1 MPSDKRSKEDTW
13 KPDDLKKH
21 IHAAKSDSD
30 TKKRDR
36 PRGVEEKGANGS
48 ADSRERRHRER
59 EKEVDREK
67 ERHREKDR
75 DKTKDRDR
83 DRDRGKER
91 DRNRDRDK
99 DRRKNDE
106 RDRGKERERDRRKE
120 EERGKDRDRDRGKER
135 DRERDRDLERE
146 RGKDRPKEKDMEQ
159 DHKKEQ
165 AKETGSNPDKQRE
178 RHRDRQRDDERRER
192 HREREH
198 SRRKEEK
205 ETERVT
211 KGENEE
217 RERRHRDRREKGERS
232 SEEYGEYRRQ
242 HAESKD
248 EERDRRRRERRD
260 SDVPKEDREKR
271 RRDGKEREHK
281 ARDKDSERKPRE
293 KRYTREEMPTDAE
306 ELSRKTRQLNPRHRE
321 KQDLGGAD
329 NERPNRERKEVKDN
343 EQSTKRPQSEWGASQ
358 RRLSDTEEPDD
369 ETKEVAVEKPVIDE
383 VHSEEPEDNYDE
395 DFEDYDDDFE
405 DDDDAGDEDGDKEE
419 EEDISP
425 YKRAEI
431 EAIQRAMVAENEQ
444 IGVVQPRNKSEELDK
459 PKRDSTDTYNKGA
472 QRGKFID
479 FVAAKHREVSQNV
492 ACKQKKRSTALLRLI
507 ELDFSVSF
515 SLLDLPPLNEYDMY
529 IKNFGTTN
537 TKQAYIQCNE
547 DNTDRDNQTEEI
559 ERVEKWTQH
568 PGESSVVCA
577 GPSSSNES
585 SPDSMT
591 KLSIDSQRLSAFLR
605 SSSQVIAVLL
615 EEDRSEK
622 QSGQSLR
629 SQAAS
634 LSISDGSL
642 LLNTNLPFLLG
653 REVCGLHFS
662 HVQRQT
668 MLSVHSPSRK
678 PSAVQ
683 LDSKSIVCVWNIW
696 EPSNPHKVLIC
707 ESEIQCCCFSPGK
720 AILVFAGTVDGSVV
734 VWDLREHSTLHYTMR
749 IGNLDWTLRYPTF
762 STDAILATSSHL
774 CPVRAVE
781 PVSANVAEGQSQ
793 GFSLLSSQEETLGL
807 SFQLASLD
815 ESGLLNLWVVME
827 LPKANLAGSQHDLGL
842 KPGGKVKLL
851 HSSSININSSSL
863 PRDTFQT
870 APSQAL
876 MVKFFPSDSNHFF
889 IGTNMGLVSHGTRH
903 GLRVPPKSYNS
914 QMTGIKPVHVT
925 SIDFSAFGDPVF
937 LVGCADGSIRLH
949 STTTE
954 YPIMEWNGSTN
965 GEPIISVQWALTR
978 PAVFFA
984 LDAASCL
991 YIWDL
996 LANDFQP
1003 VIKENNQSD
1012 EITTM
1017 SVFGDPGKQN
1027 SFAGISLAKQSG
1039 KIEIHYLNKQWSVP
1053 NTEEIEK
1060 LHDILNQSII

>member
-1 MPSDKRSKEDTW
+1 MQSEKWSKEDTW

-21 IHAAKSDSD
+21 IQAVKSDSD

-36 PRGVEEKGANGS
+36 PRGVDEKGANSS
-48 ADSRERRHRER
+48 ADSREHRHRER
-59 EKEVDREK
+59 EKEMDREK
-67 ERHREKDR
+67 ERHREKYR
-75 DKTKDRDR
+75 DETKDREKEKEPDR
-83 DRDRGKER
+83 DRRKKER
-91 DRNRDRDK
+91 DRNRDRDE

-120 EERGKDRDRDRGKER
+120 EERGKDRDHDRGKER
-135 DRERDRDLERE
+135 DRERDRGLERE
-146 RGKDRPKEKDMEQ
+146 RGKEKDRER

-165 AKETGSNPDKQRE
+165 AKETGNNPDKQRE
-178 RHRDRQRDDERRER
+178 AHRDRQRDDKRRER
-192 HREREH
+192 HTEREH

-205 ETERVT
+205 ESGGIT

-217 RERRHRDRREKGERS
+217 RERRHRERREKGERS
-232 SEEYGEYRRQ
+232 SEDCGENRRQ

-248 EERDRRRRERRD
+248 KERDRRRRERRE
-260 SDVPKEDREKR
+260 SDIPKEDSESR
-271 RRDGKEREHK
+271 RRDGKELEHK
-281 ARDKDSERKPRE
+281 ARDKDRERRPRE
-293 KRYTREEMPTDAE
+293 KKYTTEEMSTDAE
-306 ELSRKTRQLNPRHRE
+306 ELSRKTRQLNPRPRE

-329 NERPNRERKEVKDN
+329 NERPNRERKQ
-343 EQSTKRPQSEWGASQ
+343 QSTKRPQSEWGASQ
-358 RRLSDTEEPDD
+358 RGLSDTEEPDD

-383 VHSEEPEDNYDE
+383 LHSEEPEDNYDE

-405 DDDDAGDEDGDKEE
+405 NDDAGDEHGDKEE

-444 IGVVQPRNKSEELDK
+444 IGVVQPRNTSEE
-459 PKRDSTDTYNKGA
+459 PKRDSTDTYNRGA

-479 FVAAKHREVSQNV
+479 FVAAKHREVSQNI
-492 ACKQKKRSTALLRLI
+492 ACMQKKRSTALLRLI

-529 IKNFGTTN
+529 IKNFGTSN
-537 TKQAYIQCNE
+537 TKQAYVQCNE
-547 DNTDRDNQTEEI
+547 DNTDRDIQTEEI

-577 GPSSSNES
+577 GPSSSNEY
-585 SPDSMT
+585 SPDSRT
-591 KLSIDSQRLSAFLR
+591 KLSIDSQRLSTCLR
-605 SSSQVIAVLL
+605 SASQVIAVLL

-622 QSGQSLR
+622 ESGQSLR

-662 HVQRQT
+662 QIQRQT

-678 PSAVQ
+678 PSAVW

-696 EPSNPHKVLIC
+696 EPSNPHRVLIC

-720 AILVFAGTVDGSVV
+720 ATLVFAGTVDGSVV

-815 ESGLLNLWVVME
+815 ESGLLNLWVVVE
-827 LPKANLAGSQHDLGL
+827 LPKANLAGSQNDLGL

-851 HSSSININSSSL
+851 HSSSINTNSSSL
-863 PRDTFQT
+863 PRDTYQMG
-870 APSQAL
+870 PSQAL

-889 IGTNMGLVSHGTRH
+889 IGTDMGLVSHGTRH
-903 GLRVPPKSYNS
+903 GLRVPPKTYNS
-914 QMTGIKPVHVT
+914 QMTGIKPVHIT
-925 SIDFSAFGDPVF
+925 SIDFSPFGDPVF

-965 GEPIISVQWALTR
+965 GEPIISVQWAVTR
-978 PAVFFA
+978 PAVFFV

-996 LANDFQP
+996 LVNDFQP
-1003 VIKENNQSD
+1003 VIKEKNQSD

-1027 SFAGISLAKQSG
+1027 SLAGMSLAKQSG

>member
-329 NERPNRERKEVKDN
+329 NERPNRERKE
-343 EQSTKRPQSEWGASQ
+343 
-358 RRLSDTEEPDD
+358 DD

>member
-1 MPSDKRSKEDTW
+1 MQSEKRSKEDTW

-21 IHAAKSDSD
+21 IQAVKSDSD

-36 PRGVEEKGANGS
+36 PQGVDEKGANSG

-67 ERHREKDR
+67 GRHREKDR
-75 DKTKDRDR
+75 DQTKDREREKEPDR
-83 DRDRGKER
+83 DREKKER

-99 DRRKNDE
+99 DRRKND
-106 RDRGKERERDRRKE
+106 ERERDRRKE

-135 DRERDRDLERE
+135 DRERDRYLERE
-146 RGKDRPKEKDMEQ
+146 RGKEKDRER

-178 RHRDRQRDDERRER
+178 GHRDRQRDDERRER

-205 ETERVT
+205 ESGGVT
-211 KGENEE
+211 KGENVE
-217 RERRHRDRREKGERS
+217 RERKHRERREKGEKS
-232 SEEYGEYRRQ
+232 SEDYGENRRQ
-242 HAESKD
+242 RAESKD
-248 EERDRRRRERRD
+248 KERDRRRRERRE
-260 SDVPKEDREKR
+260 SDIPKEDRENR
-271 RRDGKEREHK
+271 RRDRKEHEHK
-281 ARDKDSERKPRE
+281 ARDKDRERRPRE
-293 KRYTREEMPTDAE
+293 NKYTTEEMPTDAE
-306 ELSRKTRQLNPRHRE
+306 ELRRKTRQLNPRHRE
-321 KQDLGGAD
+321 KQDFSEAD
-329 NERPNRERKEVKDN
+329 IERPNRERKQ
-343 EQSTKRPQSEWGASQ
+343 QSTERPQSEWGASQ
-358 RRLSDTEEPDD
+358 RGLSDTEEPDD
-369 ETKEVAVEKPVIDE
+369 ETKEVAVEKPAIDE

-395 DFEDYDDDFE
+395 DFEDYEDDFE
-405 DDDDAGDEDGDKEE
+405 DDDAGDGDEDGDKEE

-425 YKRAEI
+425 FKRAEV

-444 IGVVQPRNKSEELDK
+444 IGVVHPRNTSEELDK

-479 FVAAKHREVSQNV
+479 FVAAKNREVSQNI

-529 IKNFGTTN
+529 IKNFGTSN
-537 TKQAYIQCNE
+537 TKQAYVQCNE
-547 DNTDRDNQTEEI
+547 DNSDRDIQTEEI
-559 ERVEKWTQH
+559 EMVEKWTQH

-585 SPDSMT
+585 SPDSRT
-591 KLSIDSQRLSAFLR
+591 KLSIDSQRLSTFLR
-605 SSSQVIAVLL
+605 SASQVIAVLL

-662 HVQRQT
+662 QIQRQT

-678 PSAVQ
+678 PSAVR

-696 EPSNPHKVLIC
+696 EPSNPHRVLIC
-707 ESEIQCCCFSPGK
+707 ESEIQCCCFSLGK
-720 AILVFAGTVDGSVV
+720 ATLVFAGTVDGSVV

-781 PVSANVAEGQSQ
+781 PVAANVSEGQGQ

-815 ESGLLNLWVVME
+815 ESGLLNLWVVVE
-827 LPKANLAGSQHDLGL
+827 LPKANLAGSQNDLGL

-851 HSSSININSSSL
+851 HSSSINTNISSL
-863 PRDTFQT
+863 PRDTYQT
-870 APSQAL
+870 GPSQAL

-889 IGTNMGLVSHGTRH
+889 IGTDMGLVSHGTRH
-903 GLRVPPKSYNS
+903 GLRVPPKTYNS

-925 SIDFSAFGDPVF
+925 SIDFSPFGDPVF

-978 PAVFFA
+978 PAVFFV

-996 LANDFQP
+996 LVNDFQP
-1003 VIKENNQSD
+1003 VIKEKNQSD

-1027 SFAGISLAKQSG
+1027 SFAGMSLAKQSG

-1053 NTEEIEK
+1053 NTEETEK
-1060 LHDILNQSII
+1060 LNDILNQSII

>member
-1 MPSDKRSKEDTW
+1 MLWT
-13 KPDDLKKH
+13 DLECKGTEQCDALLNGKTLK
-21 IHAAKSDSD
+21 AAKSDSD

-321 KQDLGGAD
+321 KQDLGEAD

-343 EQSTKRPQSEWGASQ
+343 E
-358 RRLSDTEEPDD
+358 DD

-444 IGVVQPRNKSEELDK
+444 MGVVQPRNKSEELDK
-459 PKRDSTDTYNKGA
+459 PKRGA
-472 QRGKFID
+472 YITVHYFDILKIRQTPTT
-479 FVAAKHREVSQNV
+479 RERNV
-492 ACKQKKRSTALLRLI
+492 ASLLTLWQQSIEKKRSTALLRLI

-642 LLNTNLPFLLG
+642 LLNTNLPFLLVSLRRSSFDLEFRIFVPFYQVG
-653 REVCGLHFS
+653 KYVDYTSPMYKGKQCFLCTVHQESPVLFS
-662 HVQRQT
+662 LT
-668 MLSVHSPSRK
+668 
-678 PSAVQ
+678 
-683 LDSKSIVCVWNIW
+683 
-696 EPSNPHKVLIC
+696 
-707 ESEIQCCCFSPGK
+707 IQCCCFSPGK

-851 HSSSININSSSL
+851 HSSSINTNSSSL

-937 LVGCADGSIRLH
+937 LNYNYVRL
-949 STTTE
+949 
-954 YPIMEWNGSTN
+954 W
-965 GEPIISVQWALTR
+965 
-978 PAVFFA
+978 
-984 LDAASCL
+984 
-991 YIWDL
+991 
-996 LANDFQP
+996 
-1003 VIKENNQSD
+1003 
-1012 EITTM
+1012 
-1017 SVFGDPGKQN
+1017 
-1027 SFAGISLAKQSG
+1027 
-1039 KIEIHYLNKQWSVP
+1039 
-1053 NTEEIEK
+1053 
-1060 LHDILNQSII
+1060 